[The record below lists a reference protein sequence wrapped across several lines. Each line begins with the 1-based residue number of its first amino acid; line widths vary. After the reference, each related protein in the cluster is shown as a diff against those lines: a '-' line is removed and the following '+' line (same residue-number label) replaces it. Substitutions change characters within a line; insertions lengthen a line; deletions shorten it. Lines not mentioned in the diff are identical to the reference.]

1 MSVSGTQGVIGYPR
15 GLPFPETRGPW
26 GLPVCFHCHIST
38 PNAVTDNLLSFS
50 RWIAFETGVVS
61 VSRQLAQPRALLY
74 VPRVPVNVAVWIQVP
89 ID

>member
-1 MSVSGTQGVIGYPR
+1 M
-15 GLPFPETRGPW
+15 
-26 GLPVCFHCHIST
+26 
-38 PNAVTDNLLSFS
+38 TDNILSFF
-50 RWIAFETGVVS
+50 RWIALETEVVS